1 MGGGGGAGGGGFN
14 VHSVYSMQDRFGDV
28 WRWVSEGGTVCET
41 SCAALDSRLKDG
53 TEQEMYGG
61 GNGHILAGTRYYPPH
76 YPPRAP
82 ISSSILEYSA
92 CLCPVYQRGF
102 QEKGV
107 LWYWTMMVDM
117 LDGSGSRIRGLV
129 AMFGY
134 SAGCS
139 KTSDE
144 ALSLAQ
150 SASQP

>member
-1 MGGGGGAGGGGFN
+1 MGGGGGGGAGAGWFN

-82 ISSSILEYSA
+82 ISSSI
-92 CLCPVYQRGF
+92 QRLFVSRLPAWLSG
-102 QEKGV
+102 ERRAMV
-107 LWYWTMMVDM
+107 LDY
-117 LDGSGSRIRGLV
+117 DGRYAGRIWISHPRSCCYVWILSRL
-129 AMFGY
+129 
-134 SAGCS
+134 
-139 KTSDE
+139 
-144 ALSLAQ
+144 Q
-150 SASQP
+150 